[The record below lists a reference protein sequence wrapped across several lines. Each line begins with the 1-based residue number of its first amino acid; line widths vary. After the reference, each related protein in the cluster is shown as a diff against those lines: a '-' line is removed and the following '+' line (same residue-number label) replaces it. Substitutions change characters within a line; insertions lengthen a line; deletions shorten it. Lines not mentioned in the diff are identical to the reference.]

1 MKNEDFINKL
11 HEDPSF
17 VAILKSA
24 KDDNERRFIKSF
36 TESYMARIV
45 ETFAAVKSAMESNP
59 EEFKKQL
66 EEIQAGVV
74 MNTPQPQPQPRQDDK
89 KNDDANSR

>member
-17 VAILKSA
+17 VAILKAA
-24 KDDNERRFIKSF
+24 KDDKERRFIKSF
-36 TESYMARIV
+36 TESYMARVV
-45 ETFAAVKSAMESNP
+45 ETFAAVKSVMESNP

-74 MNTPQPQPQPRQDDK
+74 MDTQPPQSQPQQDK
-89 KNDDANSR
+89 KKDDANNR

>member
-1 MKNEDFINKL
+1 MNKEDSVKKL

-17 VAILKSA
+17 IAILAAAKS
-24 KDDNERRFIKSF
+24 DEERRFIKSF
-36 TESYMARIV
+36 TEGYVANLAGLLSTFK
-45 ETFAAVKSAMESNP
+45 ETFESNP

-74 MNTPQPQPQPRQDDK
+74 INTQPAQPQDK
-89 KNDDANSR
+89 KKDDAKQ

>member
-17 VAILKSA
+17 IAILKSA

-45 ETFAAVKSAMESNP
+45 ETFTAVKSAMESNP

-74 MNTPQPQPQPRQDDK
+74 MNTPPQSQPQQDEK